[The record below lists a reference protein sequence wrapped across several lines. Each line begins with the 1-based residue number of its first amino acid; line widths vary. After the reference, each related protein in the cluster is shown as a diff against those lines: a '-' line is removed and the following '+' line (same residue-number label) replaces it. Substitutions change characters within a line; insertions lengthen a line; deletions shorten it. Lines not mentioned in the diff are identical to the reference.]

1 MIYDLVTVTETEH
14 EPEEEGGETTYTYDI
29 TVARDQLPDDNSGQ
43 TKMIVV
49 DNIATWGVRA
59 ESQSITISDPGNTII
74 TGQSLYEQY
83 LYNKPEGETEN
94 IVTDSML
101 YQYVTIESVS
111 FKFGDEGAIVVE
123 SSSGTKNLLTS
134 DLLNEY
140 SDWEAAAK
148 RNINYY
154 YSSTEES
161 PTSPALAPR
170 FTVPN
175 LPGWYY
181 GTSNSIQVEVH
192 VTLKYTKGDDTETCD
207 ISFPATISRQYSI
220 TSEKHVVTDA
230 EAFTLSGYISVKDT
244 QNNGGD
250 VANEKVTY
258 YDDTLEITLPR
269 NGGNA
274 TIRVDVTRGG
284 TTTFT
289 GTRTVTNT
297 YQERQ
302 QTVYESMSDIVGTT
316 LQPDTDTVVITV
328 TPNDISSGDEDFRV
342 RYANKALSAET
353 ISWTAITNDTLYIE
367 NSARFSGGYGVID
380 KTYIVGIDT
389 DTTPGADFYYRHDQ
403 TFYLARAYYSLD
415 TGLGETTIKQIDAD
429 LSSNGVQYK
438 KGESWDNVGTSDGK
452 PTPATGNFRIP
463 IATWAQGVKLYTA
476 KDSENGNVVANT
488 SGEEDFANIFS
499 GAYSITYSYMA
510 GATPSYSFKASGGGA
525 PSDGTVDSTTGQGSF
540 NMTVDDV
547 PRTYKFT
554 VDSKGTLT
562 SVNGHAVKVQSGGT
576 FSSILLTSSVY
587 FEVSDASGSYSQAYF
602 DGTYLY
608 TGDGYTI
615 DRQNYILI
623 NIYVKASGGPDKT
636 FERNSRDHLLG
647 SYRII
652 LV

>member
-1 MIYDLVTVTETEH
+1 MQGFDEFKAGDTVRVYFTGSNLASLYFGTSEA
-14 EPEEEGGETTYTYDI
+14 TTNE
-29 TVARDQLPDDNSGQ
+29 AKAQA
-43 TKMIVV
+43 
-49 DNIATWGVRA
+49 IATP
-59 ESQSITISDPGNTII
+59 SN
-74 TGQSLYEQY
+74 
-83 LYNKPEGETEN
+83 
-94 IVTDSML
+94 
-101 YQYVTIESVS
+101 
-111 FKFGDEGAIVVE
+111 GA
-123 SSSGTKNLLTS
+123 TKVQAYKS
-134 DLLNEY
+134 Y
-140 SDWEAAAK
+140 AVY
-148 RNINYY
+148 R
-154 YSSTEES
+154 
-161 PTSPALAPR
+161 
-170 FTVPN
+170 
-175 LPGWYY
+175 
-181 GTSNSIQVEVH
+181 
-192 VTLKYTKGDDTETCD
+192 
-207 ISFPATISRQYSI
+207 
-220 TSEKHVVTDA
+220 TDA
-230 EAFTLSGYISVKDT
+230 E
-244 QNNGGD
+244 
-250 VANEKVTY
+250 E
-258 YDDTLEITLPR
+258 
-269 NGGNA
+269 
-274 TIRVDVTRGG
+274 
-284 TTTFT
+284 T
-289 GTRTVTNT
+289 GVQKWEN
-297 YQERQ
+297 
-302 QTVYESMSDIVGTT
+302 MS
-316 LQPDTDTVVITV
+316 
-328 TPNDISSGDEDFRV
+328 
-342 RYANKALSAET
+342 
-353 ISWTAITNDTLYIE
+353 NDTLYIE